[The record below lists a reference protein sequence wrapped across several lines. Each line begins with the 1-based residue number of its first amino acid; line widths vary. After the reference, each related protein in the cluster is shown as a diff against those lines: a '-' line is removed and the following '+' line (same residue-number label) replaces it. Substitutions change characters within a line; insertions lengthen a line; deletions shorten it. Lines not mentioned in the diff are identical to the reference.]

1 MLNRGDSVEYRGL
14 GTRMQWRQRALYWVG
29 DDDYRTWT
37 EGFIH
42 HNHTQGST
50 IAEKHAKEIQTPEIT
65 PDSLGPWMSSRRGMK
80 FPLTVPPAPDSQT
93 GRVSSDTQL
102 HGRVIIT
109 NIIVSCKSK
118 VLEEMISILDDG
130 WSRVDHY
137 KYIHTLNCHSMPS
150 IWTILWINNI
160 ENNFLNGYWGNAQR
174 EQLYPWQYSPCLIQ
188 KTLVFLG
195 GSATEHISSLVYYH
209 RIWLLGH
216 K

>member
-1 MLNRGDSVEYRGL
+1 MPKKFKLQKSPLTPWGPECLPGEEWSFLWLFPPLPTAKQEG
-14 GTRMQWRQRALYWVG
+14 WVLTHS
-29 DDDYRTWT
+29 YT
-37 EGFIH
+37 EG
-42 HNHTQGST
+42 
-50 IAEKHAKEIQTPEIT
+50 
-65 PDSLGPWMSSRRGMK
+65 WSS
-80 FPLTVPPAPDSQT
+80 
-93 GRVSSDTQL
+93 
-102 HGRVIIT
+102 T

-160 ENNFLNGYWGNAQR
+160 ENNLLNGYWGNAQR